1 MQRDRLTEL
10 NAQMSKAAAEAY
22 EKEQARRVVNEKELK
37 DMMNGARPVPF
48 GADKMLQLM
57 KDE

>member
-1 MQRDRLTEL
+1 
-10 NAQMSKAAAEAY
+10 MSKAAAEAY